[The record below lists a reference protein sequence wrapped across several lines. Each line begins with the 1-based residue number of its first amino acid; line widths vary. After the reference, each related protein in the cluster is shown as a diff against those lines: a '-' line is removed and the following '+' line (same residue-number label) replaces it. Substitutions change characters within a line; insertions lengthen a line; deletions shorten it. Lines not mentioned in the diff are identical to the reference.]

1 MTHLIN
7 QMGHVVLETPDL
19 EASVAEATNLL
30 GLRVTSRDKEKAV
43 LTSNTRRGEL
53 TYVVGPQAAI
63 QSFGLEAINESA
75 LSLAWGRVTGA
86 GYDIVSETPR
96 APGASKGFVFRS
108 PFGHAI
114 EVHTAVPRDQP
125 ADYLTS
131 GVRPKRLDHVNI
143 MVEQPRAMQDLLAD
157 LFGMELSDTSDNE
170 EFIFMRAADL
180 YHHTVAIIK
189 GRPGLHHVSFEA
201 LHLADLMRVADQL
214 KHLGRNLIWGPGH
227 HGANAQ
233 SYFTYH
239 NDISGC
245 IVEYSYGMARIDNE
259 SVYQP
264 GVWPAQPEPGKD
276 WLNLWGAPPSEM
288 FITGGVPVAEPELT
302 VEL

>member
-19 EASVAEATNLL
+19 TASVHEAVNLL
-30 GLRVTSRDKEKAV
+30 GLRITAQDENRAI

-53 TYVVGPQAAI
+53 TYVKSGRAAI
-63 QSFGLEAINESA
+63 QSFGLEAIDEAACAQA
-75 LSLAWGRVTGA
+75 LARVKGA
-86 GYDIVSETPR
+86 GFEVLADRPR
-96 APGASKGFVFRS
+96 APGAAQGFLFRAPS
-108 PFGHAI
+108 EHVI

-125 ADYLTS
+125 AEYLTP

-143 MVEQPRAMQDLLAD
+143 MVENPRAMQDMLAD
-157 LFGMELSDTSDNE
+157 LFGMRLSDTADNE
-170 EFIFMRAADL
+170 EFVFMRAADL

-214 KHLGRNLIWGPGH
+214 KQLGRNLIWGPGH

-239 NDISGC
+239 NDTSGC
-245 IVEYSYGMARIDNE
+245 IIEYSYGMARIDNE
-259 SVYQP
+259 SVYRP
-264 GVWPAQPEPGKD
+264 GVWPANPQPGED

-288 FITGGVPVAEPELT
+288 FKTGGVPVADETMHEE
-302 VEL
+302 V